1 MDAITHITD
10 QRYTSHVHSALLLDA
25 ITHVTDQ
32 CYTSHVHNALLL
44 IHAWLTVQYQ
54 LLDLNYMQ
62 LYVVFELYAVYVV
75 FELYAVA
82 FVLHAES
89 LFIVLTFIS
98 YYK

>member
-62 LYVVFELYAVYVV
+62 LYVVFELYAV
-75 FELYAVA
+75 A